1 MAELARAV
9 ALEPDSAMPHSAM
22 DVARGVSRV
31 LLAEGLSPIVE
42 FSLPNNRRLD
52 VAALGPDGTIAGIE
66 IKISVADLRG
76 DDKWPD
82 YLSFCD
88 LFYFAVPPQF
98 PLNTLPSTT
107 GLIVADRFG
116 GQIIRESQRKML
128 HASRRRALT
137 LRFAMIAAER
147 LTRAFDPHCG

>member
-9 ALEPDSAMPHSAM
+9 ALEPPGAM
-22 DVARGVSRV
+22 DVARGVSR
-31 LLAEGLSPIVE
+31 LLRSEGLSPIVE

-52 VAALGPDGTIAGIE
+52 VAALAPDGTIAGVE
-66 IKISVADLRG
+66 IKISVADLRA

-88 LFYFAVPPQF
+88 LFFFAVPPEF
-98 PLNTLPSTT
+98 PLNALPSST

-116 GQIIRESQRKML
+116 GAIIRESQRKML

-147 LTRAFDPHCG
+147 LTRAFDPNCR